1 MHGGYMLYFCGSES
15 LGMGRGKGVV
25 VVPCSADVRSP
36 IERCRRSPG
45 ADRPADL
52 VCQGSS
58 PQGSVQPD
66 RIDHHTKVIALQN
79 ICWAASMSS
88 RYPRRQGNVCPMR
101 CLRSRRC
108 LALRA
113 IPTGQDSLTRPVQI
127 HVCSELD
134 IYSWSAYSNGT
145 ASVETLE

>member
-1 MHGGYMLYFCGSES
+1 MNAWRVHALFLWVGELGYGTRKRRRSCALQCG
-15 LGMGRGKGVV
+15 R
-25 VVPCSADVRSP
+25 PIP

-52 VCQGSS
+52 VGQGSS

-127 HVCSELD
+127 HVQ
-134 IYSWSAYSNGT
+134 WSSKVWIQNQSLLSRT
-145 ASVETLE
+145 VRVR